1 MNAKDYLRNFRHRA
15 IKIELLTEEIDRLN
29 TLAEGTSIG
38 YSEKIKTSQTD
49 TSEVLTKL
57 VDKKDELLR
66 EKLEYMEEYEY
77 VDKLTREIGSVELE
91 CVIRLR
97 YFNGYKWEDIANRMK
112 YSIRWIHHL
121 HGKALSKIQ
130 NNIDRKNES
139 VHTTSH

>member
-66 EKLEYMEEYEY
+66 EKLEYMEEYEN
-77 VDKLTREIGSVELE
+77 VDKLTREIGCVELE